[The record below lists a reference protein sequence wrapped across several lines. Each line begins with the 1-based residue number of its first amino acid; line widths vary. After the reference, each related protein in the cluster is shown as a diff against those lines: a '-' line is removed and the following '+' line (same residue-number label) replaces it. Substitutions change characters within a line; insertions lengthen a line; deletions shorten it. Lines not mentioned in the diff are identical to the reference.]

1 MSALL
6 LPAIT
11 ASSSSGSGSS
21 RRARGRGGP
30 FRGVPGTMF
39 SSTEQHRALLV
50 GNTNGGGGVEKCVRK
65 FSHASS
71 IVNYF

>member
-21 RRARGRGGP
+21 RRARERGGP
-30 FRGVPGTMF
+30 FRVIPGTMF
-39 SSTEQHRALLV
+39 GSIEQHRALLV
-50 GNTNGGGGVEKCVRK
+50 GNTTEGVE
-65 FSHASS
+65 
-71 IVNYF
+71 